1 MQVSRSRFRLVLALA
16 ATLSMVVATAAI
28 AAPAGPGSSGSSGP
42 SGLVEAPAGAEV
54 VPDSYIVVLD
64 DDHPMAVARQHARQ
78 HGAEVRFVYEHA
90 LTGYAASMSE
100 QAAAAIARDPRV
112 AWVEPETLE
121 EIQSQT
127 LPTGIDRIETDR
139 NPTVTTDADPEDAVT
154 VDVPIAVLD
163 TGISEHPDLNLV
175 QQVDCTEHSGGPPFS
190 RTYSCVEDQGDDDNG
205 HGTHVAGTI
214 GAKDNGEGVVGV
226 APGTPL
232 WSVKV
237 CPTNSCP
244 EGAIIAGIDW
254 VAGQKSEGE
263 VDFAAANFSISSA
276 DSDNSCDDPENST
289 HAAICGLVD
298 TGVSFVMAAGN
309 DGREK
314 VPYPVA
320 FSVSAIADFDGKAGG
335 EGEPTCRDDE
345 DDTLANFSNYGPKI
359 DIAAPGVCILSTWND
374 GGHNTISGTSMAA
387 PHVTG
392 AVALYIHAND
402 DVSIPDDRT
411 SADAIKAEIID
422 AAHPQG
428 TSEDNPC
435 SYDDERTGGPLL
447 FVNAETFSGDGTCGV
462 AGEVATGT
470 IAGTVTDAETED
482 GIEDATV
489 TVEGTELS
497 ATTDADGAY
506 SIGDV
511 PEGTHDVTASAD
523 GYGSATQSVTVT
535 EDETTTADFALAV
548 EEAVEGAVTV
558 NEIDYG
564 TRGGRTNDRH
574 LDVTVSLVD
583 DEGNPVADASVA
595 ATLERDDGASW
606 NLSGTT
612 GSDGT
617 VTFTLNNHGSGCYET
632 TITAVD
638 AGDLTWGGG
647 TPENGYCKD

>member
-1 MQVSRSRFRLVLALA
+1 M
-16 ATLSMVVATAAI
+16 
-28 AAPAGPGSSGSSGP
+28 
-42 SGLVEAPAGAEV
+42 
-54 VPDSYIVVLD
+54 VPDSYIVVLA
-64 DDHPMAVARQHARQ
+64 DDHPSMVAQEHVER
-78 HGAEVRFVYEHA
+78 HGVELRYVYEHA
-90 LTGYAASMSE
+90 LQGYTATMTPGAAT
-100 QAAAAIARDPRV
+100 AIARDPRV
-112 AWVEPETLE
+112 SSVEPETIE
-121 EIQSQT
+121 TIQSQE

-139 NPTVTTDADPEDAVT
+139 NPNVTTDGDPDQAVT
-154 VDVPIAVLD
+154 VEVPIAVID
-163 TGISEHPDLNLV
+163 TGVAFHDDLNL
-175 QQVDCTEHSGGPPFS
+175 QLQVDCTVSSGGGPFAS
-190 RTYSCVEDQGDDDNG
+190 YSCEEGQGDDSNG

-214 GAKDNGEGVVGV
+214 GAKDDGTGVVGV
-226 APGTPL
+226 APGTPI

-244 EGAIIAGIDW
+244 SGAIIAGIDW
-254 VAGQKSEGE
+254 VAGQKSGGH

-276 DSDNSCDDPENST
+276 DSDNTCANPANAT
-289 HAAICGLVD
+289 HGAICGLVE

-309 DGREK
+309 DNRAK

-345 DDTLANFSNYGPKI
+345 DDTLANFSNFGSDI

-374 GGHNTISGTSMAA
+374 GGYNTISGTSMAA

-402 DVSIPDDRT
+402 DVLIPDERGG
-411 SADAIKAEIID
+411 ADAIKNAIID

-428 TSEDNPC
+428 TSEDKC

-470 IAGTVTDAETED
+470 IAGTVTDAD
-482 GIEDATV
+482 SGAGIEGATV
-489 TVEGTELS
+489 TVEGTGLS
-497 ATTDADGAY
+497 TTTGSDGAY

-511 PEGTHDVTASAD
+511 PEGTHDMTASAD

-548 EEAVEGAVTV
+548 EEVVEGTVTV